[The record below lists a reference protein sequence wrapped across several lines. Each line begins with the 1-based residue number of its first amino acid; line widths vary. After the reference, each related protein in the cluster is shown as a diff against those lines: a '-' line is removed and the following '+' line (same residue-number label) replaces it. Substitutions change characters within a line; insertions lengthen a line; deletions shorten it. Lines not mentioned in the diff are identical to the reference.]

1 MSAGRFPSPF
11 FAVRR
16 RPFSIVRRLTIL
28 VVAVSL
34 LILCLNAYLFV
45 RSTQPLNAQLAS
57 TLARS
62 ILLVRTALLQA
73 PAGQRDA
80 MAKALRFGGFMVHRA
95 ATAPSLTQ
103 APAPFDPLPFLGP
116 QPMREGP
123 PMFGPPRPPGPWGEG
138 GGRPRP
144 EGGWRG
150 PGPGPGPLREG
161 PPPARLS
168 WADQLRSK
176 LDFHITMTWLHPAE
190 PGPVLLRV
198 GFVVDQDNWVIDL
211 AGGGRPPIAPL
222 LLALLLMVGVG
233 LAAALVTVVGVRW
246 ITRPM
251 ARLADE
257 VTERQRELRPI
268 DQASPVAAEL
278 QPLVEAFN
286 GLVGAVTAADA
297 TRQQLLAGLSHD
309 LRTPLAR
316 LRLRMECMC
325 PDDQLESMEHDF
337 RALAHIVDQF
347 LAYAQ
352 GEAEVAPGSP
362 EPLGLLAQRIA
373 DSHGEGKV
381 QVEIEDA
388 AAGELLVPDIALH
401 RVLSNLID
409 NAAAHGVPPIVLR
422 IRSVARECQLLVL
435 DGGQGIGAE
444 RFEEAQQPFVRLQPG
459 RVGIGHCGLGL
470 AIVAQIARRLHGRVF
485 LHAFDGQQSGVGI
498 ALPFPAHA

>member
-1 MSAGRFPSPF
+1 ML
-11 FAVRR
+11 FAMRR

-34 LILCLNAYLFV
+34 VMLCLNAYLV
-45 RSTQPLNAQLAS
+45 LRTTQPMAGQLAS

-62 ILLVRTALLQA
+62 ILLVRTALQQA
-73 PAGQRDA
+73 PASQRDA
-80 MAKALRFGGFMVHRA
+80 LAKALRFGGLLVHRA
-95 ATAPSLTQ
+95 SAAPPYAQ
-103 APAPFDPLPFLGP
+103 GQPPFDPLPWFG
-116 QPMREGP
+116 QPPSRGMP
-123 PMFGPPRPPGPWGEG
+123 PMFGPPPPRPGMWPDGASPPRE
-138 GGRPRP
+138 GRP
-144 EGGWRG
+144 W
-150 PGPGPGPLREG
+150 PGPLREG
-161 PPPARLS
+161 PPPARLD
-168 WADQLRSK
+168 WAEQLRSK
-176 LDFHITMTWLHPAE
+176 LDFHITMTWLHPAQA
-190 PGPVLLRV
+190 GPALLRV
-198 GFVVDQDNWVIDL
+198 GFTVDQDPWVVDL
-211 AGGGRPPIAPL
+211 AGGGRPPMAPL

-233 LAAALVTVVGVRW
+233 VTAAAATVAGVRW

-257 VTERQRELRPI
+257 VAARQRELRPI
-268 DQASPVAAEL
+268 DQARPVAAEL
-278 QPLVEAFN
+278 RPLVEAFN

-337 RALAHIVDQF
+337 QALAHIVDQF

-352 GEAEVAPGSP
+352 GEADVAPGSP
-362 EPLGLLAQRIA
+362 EPLGVLAQRVA
-373 DSHGEGKV
+373 RSHGEGKV
-381 QVEIEDA
+381 QVEIEDP

-409 NAAAHGVPPIVLR
+409 NAAAHGEAPIVLR

-435 DGGQGIGAE
+435 DGGAGIGAE

-498 ALPFPAHA
+498 ALPYPAHI

>member
-1 MSAGRFPSPF
+1 M
-11 FAVRR
+11 R

-28 VVAVSL
+28 VVMVSL

-45 RSTQPLNAQLAS
+45 RATQPLNAQLAS

-62 ILLVRTALLQA
+62 ILLVRTALQQA

-95 ATAPSLTQ
+95 ANAPPLTQ
-103 APAPFDPLPFLGP
+103 AQPPFDPLPFLS
-116 QPMREGP
+116 QPSMRDGP
-123 PMFGPPRPPGPWGEG
+123 PMFGPPRAPGPWVD

-144 EGGWRG
+144 DGWH
-150 PGPGPGPLREG
+150 GPGPGPLREG
-161 PPPARLS
+161 PPPARLT
-168 WADQLRSK
+168 WPEQLRSK

-190 PGPVLLRV
+190 PGPALLRV
-198 GFVVDQDNWVIDL
+198 GFVVDQDGWVIDL
-211 AGGGRPPIAPL
+211 VGGGRPPIAPL

-233 LAAALVTVVGVRW
+233 LAAAVATVAGVRW

-257 VTERQRELRPI
+257 VAARQRELRPI
-268 DQASPVAAEL
+268 DHAQPVAAEL
-278 QPLVEAFN
+278 RPLVEAFN
-286 GLVGAVTAADA
+286 GLVGAVTTADA

-337 RALAHIVDQF
+337 QALAHIVDQF

-352 GEAEVAPGSP
+352 GEADVAPGSP
-362 EPLGLLAQRIA
+362 EPLGVLAQRIA
-373 DSHGEGKV
+373 RSHGEGRV
-381 QVEIEDA
+381 QVEIEDT
-388 AAGELLVPDIALH
+388 AAGELQVPDIALH
-401 RVLSNLID
+401 RVLTNLID
-409 NAAAHGVPPIVLR
+409 NAAAHGVAPVVLR

-435 DGGQGIGAE
+435 DCGQGISAE
-444 RFEEAQQPFVRLQPG
+444 RFEEAQQPFVRLQAG

-485 LHAFDGQQSGVGI
+485 LQAFDGKCSGVGV
-498 ALPFPAHA
+498 ALPVPERI

>member
-1 MSAGRFPSPF
+1 MRFV
-11 FAVRR
+11 VRR

-28 VVAVSL
+28 VVAVAVL
-34 LILCLNAYLFV
+34 MLCLNAYLFLHAV
-45 RSTQPLNAQLAS
+45 QPIAGQLAS

-62 ILLVRTALLQA
+62 ILVVRTALQQA
-73 PAGQRDA
+73 PPAQRDA
-80 MAKALRFGGFMVHRA
+80 LAKALRFGGLPVHRGTA
-95 ATAPSLTQ
+95 APPYTQ
-103 APAPFDPLPFLGP
+103 APPPFDPFPLLSQP
-116 QPMREGP
+116 QRGIP
-123 PMFGPPRPPGPWGEG
+123 PMFGPPPRPGMWPDGMRLPPPEGRRWPGPDG
-138 GGRPRP
+138 
-144 EGGWRG
+144 G
-150 PGPGPGPLREG
+150 PGPFHEGAPPGRQD
-161 PPPARLS
+161 
-168 WADQLRSK
+168 WAEQLRSQ
-176 LDFHITMTWLHPAE
+176 LGFPITMTWLHPAWQ
-190 PGPVLLRV
+190 GPALLRV
-198 GFVVDQDNWVIDL
+198 GFTVDQDAWVIDL
-211 AGGGRPPIAPL
+211 AGGGRPPLAPL
-222 LLALLLMVGVG
+222 VLAMLLLLGVG
-233 LAAALVTVVGVRW
+233 FVAALATVIGVRW

-257 VTERQRELRPI
+257 VVERQRELRPI
-268 DQASPVAAEL
+268 GQASPVAAEL

-337 RALAHIVDQF
+337 QALAHIVDQF

-352 GEAEVAPGSP
+352 GEADVAPGSP
-362 EPLGLLAQRIA
+362 EPLGVLAQRIA
-373 DSHGEGKV
+373 HRHGEGRV
-381 QVEIEDA
+381 QLEIEDP

-401 RVLSNLID
+401 RVLTNLLD
-409 NAAAHGVPPIVLR
+409 NAAAHGMAPVVLR

-435 DGGQGIGAE
+435 DGGPGISGE

-485 LHAFDGQQSGVGI
+485 LHAFDGQCSGVGV
-498 ALPFPAHA
+498 ALPFPTRI